1 MVTPVEAHAGKKALD
16 WIKGGATYLWRL
28 GKRIATLEER
38 VTALEQQL
46 KTVPADACPYCGDRA
61 MRLTKQHYMVKG
73 ERPNQYTEEIWTCGT
88 CTQTYIHRVPIKAGR
103 S

>member
-16 WIKGGATYLWRL
+16 WVKGGATYLWRL

-46 KTVPADACPYCGDRA
+46 KTAPADACPYCGERA
-61 MRLTKQHYMVKG
+61 MRLTKQPSMIKG
-73 ERPNQYTEEIWTCGT
+73 DHPKRWTEEIWTCGACKQNYT
-88 CTQTYIHRVPIKAGR
+88 ERVPV
-103 S
+103 